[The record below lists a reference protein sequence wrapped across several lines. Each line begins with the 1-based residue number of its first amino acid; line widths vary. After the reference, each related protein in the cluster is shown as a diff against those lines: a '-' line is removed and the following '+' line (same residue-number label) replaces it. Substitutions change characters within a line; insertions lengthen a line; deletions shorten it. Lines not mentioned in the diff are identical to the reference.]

1 MAATPFK
8 VNNIAYN
15 WSMVQL
21 ISTELGEDGTAQV
34 LQGVSG
40 LDWEKKRD
48 VKPNYGRGG
57 KQVSRGLG
65 NEVCTAKITMDYA
78 TQVLLR
84 AGLNSLMELGSFDLV
99 VQFADPIG
107 GVGYVPG
114 DDSSSWVTETITLKG
129 CFFNRDGF
137 SSKTDDDS
145 ITEDFDLNPFDIQIS

>member
-1 MAATPFK
+1 MAGFE

-40 LDWEKKRD
+40 IKWSKRRE
-48 VKPNYGRGG
+48 VKPNYGRHG

-65 NEVCTAKITMDYA
+65 NEVCTASMTMDYA

-84 AGLNSLMELGSFDLV
+84 AGLNSLKELGAFDLV

-114 DDSSSWVTETITLKG
+114 ASGGSSWVTEKIILKG
-129 CFFNRDGF
+129 CFFNEDGME
-137 SSKTDDDS
+137 SQTDDDS
-145 ITEDFDLNPFDIQIS
+145 ITKEFDLNPFDIEIA